1 MLIRLLQVFRRKS
14 HEVFEVD
21 ENILNS
27 KLGNRIIKELKEIL
41 NKNKIS
47 VYNEITHK
55 GLLRNIMIRT
65 NSNNEAMVVL
75 IINSNKI
82 TENIKNYC
90 LN

>member
-1 MLIRLLQVFRRKS
+1 VN
-14 HEVFEVD
+14 

-55 GLLRNIMIRT
+55 GLLRNVMIRKQ
-65 NSNNEAMVVL
+65 SKKSILIDCVVNNRNRYQKA
-75 IINSNKI
+75 N
-82 TENIKNYC
+82 ENRA
-90 LN
+90 